1 MGLAN
6 TCHDHVPDYAVITG
20 PLRELTKKNHIFKW
34 NNTHQRAFEQ
44 VKKKLIQAPTMAY
57 FDTAKRSLL
66 IVDGSRLGTCAILA
80 QQDKSTE
87 LYRIIS
93 YASRALSPIESRYS
107 QTDIE
112 GLSLFWGN
120 EHFHLFLLGT
130 EFDVYTDHKA
140 LEAIFNNP
148 KSNPPARIERWML
161 QPYNFRVIY
170 KKGTFNEA
178 DYLSRHPVTSRP
190 RTTVEERIAD
200 NRVNFNINQTV
211 PKSMTLKETKDA
223 TKDDVT
229 LMKVRECL
237 KTGKWEE

>member
-1 MGLAN
+1 M
-6 TCHDHVPDYAVITG
+6 TSSQPPPSMTSSQPPSFYDVIPTPSLRVKPRFRFLIFIVNGITSG
-20 PLRELTKKNHIFKW
+20 PNLTVHNY
-34 NNTHQRAFEQ
+34 
-44 VKKKLIQAPTMAY
+44 LQAPTMAY

-66 IVDGSRLGTCAILA
+66 IVDGSRLGICAIFA

-93 YASRALSPIESRYS
+93 YASRALSPIDSRYS

-148 KSNPPARIERWML
+148 KSKPPARIERWML
-161 QPYNFRVIY
+161 RLQPYNFRVIY
-170 KKGTFNEA
+170 RKGTFNEEG
-178 DYLSRHPVTSRP
+178 YKQSRSQPDNLVP
-190 RTTVEERIAD
+190 LCKFRIIVIIHFFR
-200 NRVNFNINQTV
+200 N
-211 PKSMTLKETKDA
+211 
-223 TKDDVT
+223 
-229 LMKVRECL
+229 
-237 KTGKWEE
+237 